1 MWVMTAVYRGLIG
14 DAILAY
20 TLFIPYSNIIN
31 DNKICYAIMI
41 IVFIVAIFFLFIY
54 FILFRETRK
63 YADTIIKDIL
73 AKNNNYRLT
82 LVNKE

>member
-1 MWVMTAVYRGLIG
+1 
-14 DAILAY
+14 
-20 TLFIPYSNIIN
+20 
-31 DNKICYAIMI
+31 MI